1 MNAHNHL
8 IKVIRTFWT
17 NRRDNAAFIPWME
30 DNGHLTPSPEPPN
43 TPVGSKQLLIYTDDD
58 GSDHVQEHF
67 NAALNFAIDKA
78 DGAQDAM
85 DFLVAWREGD
95 WGTLDEH
102 YPDFD
107 LTDSLRNPQP

>member
-1 MNAHNHL
+1 MSSYNHL
-8 IKVIRTFWT
+8 IKVIYAFWE
-17 NRRDNAAFIPWME
+17 NRRDNACFISYME
-30 DNGHLTPSPEPPN
+30 DNGHLKPEPEPSR
-43 TPVGSKQLLIYTDDD
+43 TMLVYTDDN
-58 GSDHVQEHF
+58 GNDHVQEDY
-67 NAALNFAIDKA
+67 NAALNFAIDEA

-107 LTDSLRNPQP
+107 LTDRLRNPQL